1 MVDFKLLMNNVSSQV
16 VLVVKNP
23 PDNAGDIRDAGS
35 IPGLGRFPWRRTWQ
49 PTPVF
54 LPGKSMDKGAW
65 RAAKDPGSAESMSST
80 EETVT
85 VGQGSLLENS
95 MNRRVNS

>member
-35 IPGLGRFPWRRTWQ
+35 IPGSGRS
-49 PTPVF
+49 
-54 LPGKSMDKGAW
+54 PGGGHGNPFQYSC
-65 RAAKDPGSAESMSST
+65 
-80 EETVT
+80 
-85 VGQGSLLENS
+85 LENP
-95 MNRRVNS
+95 MDEVWLREF